1 VPRQN
6 HGTYSVHLRGIFVL
20 CSVEGIAT
28 GGCVPTMTSIEG
40 LGTVPVATTPNGQ
53 MLTSVEAIESAANAG
68 LITLLDTGAVLV
80 GTISGK

>member
-1 VPRQN
+1 
-6 HGTYSVHLRGIFVL
+6 
-20 CSVEGIAT
+20 
-28 GGCVPTMTSIEG
+28 MTSIEG